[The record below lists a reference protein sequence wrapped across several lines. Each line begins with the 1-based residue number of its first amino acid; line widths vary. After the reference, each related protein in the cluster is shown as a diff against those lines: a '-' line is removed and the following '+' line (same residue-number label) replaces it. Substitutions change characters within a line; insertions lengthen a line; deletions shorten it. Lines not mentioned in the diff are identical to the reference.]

1 MGAGILPIAIHL
13 GKIYLLFS
21 REYINANVNPGL
33 WCDFGG
39 AKDNNE
45 SYKQT
50 AIREGW
56 EESSGILGSKTTVK
70 TLLETK
76 LRKIITLNGY
86 RTYIVEI
93 KYDKNLPHI
102 FRQQFLNIKQTRP
115 HLICKNGLYEKDMIR
130 WIELADLKKNL
141 PIFRPWYKSIVKE
154 IIKEFS

>member
-70 TLLETK
+70 YG
-76 LRKIITLNGY
+76 NGFRDY
-86 RTYIVEI
+86 TNVVE
-93 KYDKNLPHI
+93 
-102 FRQQFLNIKQTRP
+102 
-115 HLICKNGLYEKDMIR
+115 
-130 WIELADLKKNL
+130 A
-141 PIFRPWYKSIVKE
+141 
-154 IIKEFS
+154 IKENYYKARIHQTVEYVTRMRNKYLVSIF